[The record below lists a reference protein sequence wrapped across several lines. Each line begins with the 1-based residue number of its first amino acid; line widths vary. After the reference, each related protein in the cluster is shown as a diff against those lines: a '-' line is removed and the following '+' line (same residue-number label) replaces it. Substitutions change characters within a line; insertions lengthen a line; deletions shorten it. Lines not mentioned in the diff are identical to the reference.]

1 MKYIAHRGLSSQAPE
16 NTIPAFELAAAE
28 QRYFGIETDVQ
39 TTKDG
44 KFVIFHDDDLKRMI
58 GITKDLKDMTYL
70 EASSYPIINGA
81 NIKKYGTLR
90 IPLLSDYLDI
100 CSYHDKTAVIEIKR
114 IHDITQL
121 SELINMLDQY
131 PALSYIIIS
140 FNISYLKYLRA
151 ITSADLQLL
160 ADEIDD
166 EIIYDCRVN
175 HLDFSLSKDF
185 VSPKWTQRL
194 KNEGFKIATWT
205 VNDPS
210 EAIKLESYGI
220 DYLTT
225 DKL

>member
-16 NTIPAFELAAAE
+16 NTIPAFELAAKE

-44 KFVIFHDDDLKRMI
+44 KFVIFHDDDLKRMN
-58 GITKDLKDMTYL
+58 GITKDLKDMTFE
-70 EASSYPIINGA
+70 EASSYPIISGS
-81 NIKKYGTLR
+81 NIKKYETLR
-90 IPLLSDYLDI
+90 IPLVSEYLDI
-100 CSYHDKTAVIEIKR
+100 CSYYEKTAIIEIKHV
-114 IHDITQL
+114 HDITQL
-121 SELINMLDQY
+121 TDLINLLEQY
-131 PALSYIIIS
+131 ASLSYIIIS

-160 ADEIDD
+160 ADELDD
-166 EIIYDCRVN
+166 EMIYDCRVN

-185 VSPKWTQRL
+185 ISPKWVNRL
-194 KNEGFKIATWT
+194 KSEGFKIATWT
-205 VNDPS
+205 VNDAK
-210 EAIKLESYGI
+210 EALKLESYGI

>member
-44 KFVIFHDDDLKRMI
+44 QFVIFHDDDLKRMN
-58 GITKDLKDMTYL
+58 GITKDLKDLTYL
-70 EASSYPIINGA
+70 EASSYPIISGS
-81 NIKKYGTLR
+81 NIKKHETLR
-90 IPLLSDYLDI
+90 IPLLTDYLDI
-100 CSYHDKTAVIEIKR
+100 CSYHNKTAVIEIKR
-114 IHDITQL
+114 VHDITQL
-121 SELINMLDQY
+121 SDFINILDNY
-131 PALSYIIIS
+131 ASLSYIIIS
-140 FNISYLKYLRA
+140 FNINYLKYLRA
-151 ITSADLQLL
+151 LTSADLQLL

-166 EIIYDCRVN
+166 ETIYDCRVN

-185 VSPKWTQRL
+185 ISPKWVNRL
-194 KNEGFKIATWT
+194 KTEGFKIAVWT
-205 VNDPS
+205 VNDPK
-210 EAIKLESYGI
+210 EALKLESLGI